1 MKRTT
6 LVLGGALLLGLTGC
20 GGRAATAP
28 GEPLRDVF
36 RHHAQEEGLTRVE
49 TEGKRLFAR
58 YCVTC
63 HGDDGH
69 GDGQNAYNLDPQP
82 PDFAQSLGSHPPTY
96 WRRIVEGGSS
106 AVGRS
111 PLCPPWGHTLDSG
124 EIDALVAY
132 LSVLAQPPPAAA
144 GEAEAGHVTRAP
156 DGSSGPG

>member
-69 GDGQNAYNLDPQP
+69 GDGQNAYNLDPTP
-82 PDFAQSLGSHPPTY
+82 PDLSTSLKQHPESY
-96 WRRIVEGGSS
+96 WRQIVESGTA

-111 PLCPPWGHTLDSG
+111 PLCPPRARSLSG
-124 EIDALVAY
+124 EEIDSLMAY
-132 LSVLAQPPPAAA
+132 LGALSRPAPPAP
-144 GEAEAGHVTRAP
+144 T
-156 DGSSGPG
+156 PGG